1 MSIYAWHI
9 IGVAVPYFLIATAL
23 WGIAAGAV
31 KDAVGIGSLPG
42 HVSGAVGG
50 FSVRVPTVP
59 LAYTL
64 AFVAVAFIYGCVL
77 DRNHMGVAI
86 GTDPHALAAGADTF
100 LYGLAVASWLSALLL
115 TGGYVWIRRG
125 TRHLLSAPVARDRA
139 EARYR
144 LLAEHLSD
152 LVAHH
157 EPNGRYEW
165 LSSSVTEIL
174 GYRPAELIGRDPY
187 ELFHPGDVD
196 RIRTESHEL
205 LLDGRASDTV
215 IRYRMRRKDGE
226 YIWLESLTETIRD
239 ASGEIARLQVS
250 SRDITDR
257 LAVEDDLQRR
267 AHHDPLTGLA
277 NRALFTLHL
286 DALVASDGPAGDFA
300 VLYIDLDRFKTVND
314 TLGHAAGDELLCQL
328 ADRLRLVTRAC
339 DTVARIG
346 GDEFAIIVTD
356 VATAAH
362 AQAAAERVERTLRTP
377 FDLAGSRRPVSASI
391 GVAIGRA
398 DHASS
403 GEVLREADLAAYA
416 AKADPTTIWAL
427 FSPAMR
433 EAADRRLRL
442 EADLDRAVDR
452 CELRVV
458 YQPIVD
464 LPTGRMSGVEA
475 LVRWQHPELG
485 LLYPDTFISIA
496 EETGRI
502 GEVDRWVMAEGLKQL
517 ERWDA
522 EAGRSLGLSLSVN
535 CSARDLHEPHF
546 ADQVRTLLAQGPDRA
561 GRLVIEITE
570 SLLVDDPLR
579 AVAVLEALHAEGVRF
594 AMDDFGTGYSS
605 LSVIHAL
612 PVDTVK
618 IDRAFVQ
625 RMDED
630 EAARE
635 MVRTV
640 IGFARTLGTDIVAE
654 GIETAEQRDALVE
667 MGCDWGQGY
676 LFDRPLPPSEIS
688 ARIRAEAP
696 PPAAAD

>member
-1 MSIYAWHI
+1 MSIHTWHI
-9 IGVAVPYFLIATAL
+9 LGVAVPYFLIATAL
-23 WGIAAGAV
+23 WGLAAGAV
-31 KDAVGIGSLPG
+31 KDAVRAGSLPD
-42 HVSGAVGG
+42 HVEGAVDGLT
-50 FSVRVPTVP
+50 VRVPTVL

-64 AFVAVAFIYGCVL
+64 AFVGVAFIYGCVL

-86 GTDPHALAAGADTF
+86 GADPHAVAPGADAF

-115 TGGYVWIRRG
+115 SGGYVWLRRG
-125 TRHLLSAPVARDRA
+125 TRRLLSAPVARDRA

-157 EPNGRYEW
+157 APDGRYEW
-165 LSSSVTEIL
+165 LSSSVTDIL

-187 ELFHPGDVD
+187 ELFHPDDVD

-215 IRYRMRRKDGE
+215 IRYRMRRKDNV

-239 ASGEIARLQVS
+239 GSGEITRLQVS
-250 SRDITDR
+250 SRDVTEQM
-257 LAVEDDLQRR
+257 ATEDDLQRR

-277 NRALFTLHL
+277 NRSLFTLRL
-286 DALVASDGPAGDFA
+286 DALVESPGSAFA

-328 ADRLRLVTRAC
+328 ADRLRLVSRDS

-356 VATAAH
+356 VATDAR
-362 AQAAAERVERTLRTP
+362 AQAAAERIERTLRTP
-377 FDLAGSRRPVSASI
+377 FDLAGTRRPVSASI
-391 GVAIGRA
+391 GVAVGRA

-403 GEVLREADLAAYA
+403 GEILREADLAAYA
-416 AKADPTTIWAL
+416 AKADPAAIWAL

-442 EADLDRAVDR
+442 EADLDRAVER
-452 CELRVV
+452 GELRVV

-464 LPTGRMSGVEA
+464 LPTGRMRGVEA
-475 LVRWQHPELG
+475 LVRWQHPDLG
-485 LLYPDTFISIA
+485 MLYPDTFISIA

-502 GEVDRWVMAEGLKQL
+502 GEVDRWVMAEGLRQL

-535 CSARDLHEPHF
+535 CSARDLHEPLF
-546 ADQVRTLLAQGPDRA
+546 ADHVRALLARGPDRA

-570 SLLVDDPLR
+570 SLLVDDPRR

-640 IGFARTLGTDIVAE
+640 IGFARTLGTEIVAE
-654 GIETAEQRDALVE
+654 GIETAEQRAALVE

-676 LFDRPLPPSEIS
+676 LFARPLPPNEI
-688 ARIRAEAP
+688 AALIRADATLGE
-696 PPAAAD
+696 PA

>member
-1 MSIYAWHI
+1 MSIHAWHI
-9 IGVAVPYFLIATAL
+9 LGVAVPYFLIATAL
-23 WGIAAGAV
+23 WGLAGGAV
-31 KDAVGIGSLPG
+31 KDAVHVGSLPR
-42 HVSGAVGG
+42 HVAGVVGG
-50 FSVRVPTVP
+50 RTVRLPTIP
-59 LAYTL
+59 LAYSL
-64 AFVAVAFIYGCVL
+64 AFAGVAFIYGCVL
-77 DRNHMGVAI
+77 DRTHTTAAI
-86 GTDPHALAAGADTF
+86 GADPHALAAGADAF
-100 LYGLAVASWLSALLL
+100 LYGLALTSWLSALLL
-115 TGGYVWIRRG
+115 TGGYVWLRRG
-125 TRHLLSAPVARDRA
+125 TCRLLSAPVARDRA

-144 LLAEHLSD
+144 LLAEHLTD

-157 EPNGRYEW
+157 EPDGRYEW
-165 LSSSVTEIL
+165 LSPSVTDIL
-174 GYRPAELIGRDPY
+174 GYWPRELVGRDPY
-187 ELFHPGDVD
+187 ELFHPDDVD

-226 YIWLESLTETIRD
+226 YIWLESLTETILD
-239 ASGEIARLQVS
+239 ASGAIARLQVS
-250 SRDITDR
+250 SRDITKQ
-257 LAVEDDLQRR
+257 LATEDDLQRR

-277 NRALFTLHL
+277 NRALFTLRL
-286 DALVASDGPAGDFA
+286 DALVESAGPEGDYA
-300 VLYIDLDRFKTVND
+300 VLYIDLDRFKAVND
-314 TLGHAAGDELLCQL
+314 TLGHAAGDELLIQL
-328 ADRLRLVTRAC
+328 ADRLRLVTRDC

-346 GDEFAIIVTD
+346 GDEFAVIVAE
-356 VATAAH
+356 VASAEGAR
-362 AQAAAERVERTLRTP
+362 AAAERVERTLRTP
-377 FDLAGSRRPVSASI
+377 FDLDGTRRPVSASI
-391 GVAIGRA
+391 GVAIGRP
-398 DHASS
+398 DHARS

-416 AKADPTTIWAL
+416 AKADPTASWAL

-442 EADLDRAVDR
+442 EADLDRAVER
-452 CELRVV
+452 GELRVA
-458 YQPIVD
+458 YQPVVD
-464 LPTGRMSGVEA
+464 IATGRLHGVEA

-485 LLYPDTFISIA
+485 MLYPDTFISIA

-502 GEVDRWVMAEGLKQL
+502 GEVDRWVMAEGLRQL

-522 EAGRSLGLSLSVN
+522 QAGRPLDLLLSVN
-535 CSARDLHEPHF
+535 CSARDLHEPLF
-546 ADQVRTLLAQGPDRA
+546 AEHVQAMLLQGPDRA

-570 SLLVDDPLR
+570 SLLVDDPRR
-579 AVAVLEALHAEGVRF
+579 AAAVLEALHAEGVRF

-640 IGFARTLGTDIVAE
+640 IGFARTLGTEIVAE
-654 GIETAEQRDALVE
+654 GIETAEQRAALVE

-676 LFDRPLPPSEIS
+676 LFARPLPPDEI
-688 ARIRAEAP
+688 ATLI
-696 PPAAAD
+696 AADAALGEPA